1 MIDNYN
7 IVNIYK
13 VLLNRNP
20 TNTEI
25 LKAKNSNINDL
36 KFEIKATN
44 EFKDF
49 KEKNITKIKE
59 GLGNIIN
66 HKNPKFN
73 YENMLKS
80 LIAYNYNYDKFYEE
94 FKRVVKNI
102 QERTERFYFKHLN
115 IRKQLKIE
123 DLVDIINNNYELEF
137 YIPTSDDF
145 VNESRKKIV
154 ELTSKLG

>member
-1 MIDNYN
+1 
-7 IVNIYK
+7 
-13 VLLNRNP
+13 
-20 TNTEI
+20 
-25 LKAKNSNINDL
+25 
-36 KFEIKATN
+36 
-44 EFKDF
+44 
-49 KEKNITKIKE
+49 
-59 GLGNIIN
+59 
-66 HKNPKFN
+66 
-73 YENMLKS
+73 MLKN

-115 IRKQLKIE
+115 IRKQLKTE
-123 DLVDIINNNYELEF
+123 DLIDIINNNYELEF